1 MWATYATP
9 PDCISTTEST
19 SFSMTVVQQCLGAR
33 TVPLGRP
40 LSRLATEARRYGR
53 KKVAEISRS
62 PETSR
67 MRSSWCRGP
76 RCSMND
82 RLSARGASW
91 NRYVAAYRP
100 STRITHSR
108 AASAG
113 SGHVRRFCLSLRNSP
128 RCRASCRLETVPLP
142 WILLVLPEPAAAA
155 RCTDGADRHTAAQAV
170 TGRRRQGFVHLRQG
184 YGGQEPR

>member
-108 AASAG
+108 PASAG
-113 SGHVRRFCLSLRNSP
+113 SGHVRRFACHCGILRDAAP
-128 RCRASCRLETVPLP
+128 RAGWRPCRFPGFFLYYPSRRQQ
-142 WILLVLPEPAAAA
+142 PAAL
-155 RCTDGADRHTAAQAV
+155 TALID
-170 TGRRRQGFVHLRQG
+170 TLRLKQ
-184 YGGQEPR
+184 